1 LKADLKPKGMPV
13 FTPKGDSVELPPGA
27 TVLDFAFAV
36 HTELGLHCI
45 GAKINNKVFNIDSVV
60 PNGATVQIIK
70 SPSQEPGPE
79 WLDIVKTAKAK
90 QELRRW
96 MRTSF
101 IQQAQNLG
109 KEIWERELRRSHIK
123 ASDIPNEQSICKHF
137 NLKNIETFYEK
148 LGQGEMILPELQ
160 KFLTSFSKIKENYE
174 PSVLLYS
181 KENSALDPFPLPI
194 SQNSSLLIHFAKCCS
209 PIPGEEITGVLVP
222 HQGIEVHNTGCSK
235 LEEISPEQL
244 IAVTWDGESSRS
256 FETHLSIDTDNRKG
270 ITIDVLNELSNANVF
285 LVRMSVASVKYSGRI
300 RLTFKAFR
308 KTQVEKILMN
318 IKRIEGVREVRK
330 Q

>member
-1 LKADLKPKGMPV
+1 M
-13 FTPKGDSVELPPGA
+13 
-27 TVLDFAFAV
+27 
-36 HTELGLHCI
+36 
-45 GAKINNKVFNIDSVV
+45 
-60 PNGATVQIIK
+60 
-70 SPSQEPGPE
+70 
-79 WLDIVKTAKAK
+79 
-90 QELRRW
+90 
-96 MRTSF
+96 
-101 IQQAQNLG
+101 
-109 KEIWERELRRSHIK
+109 
-123 ASDIPNEQSICKHF
+123 
-137 NLKNIETFYEK
+137 
-148 LGQGEMILPELQ
+148 
-160 KFLTSFSKIKENYE
+160 
-174 PSVLLYS
+174 
-181 KENSALDPFPLPI
+181 PI